1 MARHRQGKILP
12 MEKVREILRLK
23 ELGYNQGQIARS
35 CFIARSTVQ
44 DYVRRAT
51 AMGVSYEQVKNLKD
65 SEARAL
71 LGKGKRKPSHRKEAI
86 DFEPVQRELK
96 RKGVTLSLLWQEG
109 INAGTWSCSYGGFC
123 RRYNQWKGSQP
134 QHLSMR
140 QEHKAGERMSVDYCG
155 MTVTVYDPVTQEET
169 EAQIF
174 VAVLGA
180 SNYTFA
186 EATPS
191 QALPY
196 WLGSHQR
203 ALEFF
208 GGVPKIIVPDN
219 LKSGVTDPCR
229 YEPGINHSYQDFA
242 EHYQLAVIPARPKK
256 PKDKPKV
263 EKGVQE
269 VERQILAPLRNERFI
284 SFAQLNQA
292 IGERLKRL
300 NTRQMRSYGLSRLEL
315 FEEVEREALAPLPKT
330 PFTFARW
337 KEAKVSLDYH
347 IEFERHY
354 YSVPF
359 FLVGHRV
366 RVKATEHQIEIFYDN
381 ERIACHERSRKPHRH
396 TTLPGHMPP
405 EHWAYKRR
413 SKQTFLAWAKGI
425 GPATVRQVEAIFAL
439 KDHEEQ
445 AFRTLMGVQRLAKQY
460 GKDPFETACAYANHF
475 SLVGFQRLR
484 STLENNRTLPSEPPS
499 PAAVPTTPH
508 DNLRGQAYYQ

>member
-1 MARHRQGKILP
+1 MTRRHRQGALLP
-12 MEKVREILRLK
+12 MEKFREILRLH
-23 ELGYNQGQIARS
+23 ELGYSQGQIAHS
-35 CFIARSTVQ
+35 CMVARSTVQ

-51 AMGVSYEQVKNLKD
+51 AKGLTCAQLKGLSD
-65 SEARAL
+65 SEAKQR
-71 LGKGKRKPSHRKEAI
+71 LGKGKRERVNRKEEI
-86 DFEPVQRELK
+86 DFAPIQRELK
-96 RKGVTLSLLWQEG
+96 CKGVTLSLLWQEG
-109 INAGTWSCSYGGFC
+109 LNDEKWNCSYASFC
-123 RRYNQWKGSQP
+123 RRYRQWKGSKN
-134 QHLSMR
+134 LSMR
-140 QEHKAGERMSVDYCG
+140 QEHKVGEKMSVDYCG
-155 MTVTVYDPVTQEET
+155 MTVTVYDPITQEET

-174 VAVLGA
+174 VAVLTA

-191 QALPY
+191 QALPH

-219 LKSGVTDPCR
+219 LKSGVTDPCW
-229 YEPGINHSYQDFA
+229 YEPGINRSYQDFA
-242 EHYQLAVIPARPKK
+242 EHYGLAVIPARPKK
-256 PKDKPKV
+256 PRDKPKV

-269 VERQILAPLRNERFI
+269 VERQILAPLRHERFV
-284 SFAQLNQA
+284 SFAQLNEA
-292 IGERLKRL
+292 ISKGVKRL
-300 NTRQMRSYGLSRLEL
+300 NTRQMRSYGMSRLEL
-315 FEEVEREALAPLPKT
+315 FEEVEREALAPLPKR

-337 KEAKVSLDYH
+337 KDAKVSLDYH

-359 FLVGHRV
+359 CWVGHRV
-366 RVKATEHQIEIFYDN
+366 RVKATEHQLEIFHDN
-381 ERIACHERSRKPHRH
+381 QRVACHERSRKPHRH
-396 TTLPGHMPP
+396 TTLPQHMPP
-405 EHWAYKRR
+405 KHWAYKQR

-425 GPATVRQVEAIFAL
+425 GPDTVAQVEAIFAL

-460 GKDPFETACAYANHF
+460 GKETFETACAYANHF

-484 STLENNRTLPSEPPS
+484 STLENNRTLPSDPPS
-499 PAAVPTTPH
+499 IDAVPTNSH